1 MKRKNFSWPV
11 TAMDREDYEA
21 FFLWFDRYE
30 QQLKTHQLVIWGA
43 GIRGTG
49 FSILL
54 RERGYQDFLF
64 VDSNPEKWGGC
75 IDDFNI
81 ISPEQL
87 EAERDRTNRI
97 ILISVENSAA
107 IEKYLLERKYRRD
120 IDYFLAKTDQYES
133 YINEFLRPYEQDTLI
148 MGDCEFSTMSL
159 KDKDRD
165 SLKDKLFI
173 RCGRNTTKILAM
185 HGIGLRAEY
194 HIFQAQILNGMKP
207 TCFILMVNLDTLT
220 GKQHLLP
227 RSQHVEL
234 LKGLL
239 NVQKN
244 PSDSFKEYIQIAEQ
258 RSKNL
263 TAGLELGDLLLGGAH
278 GGKY

>member
-133 YINEFLRPYEQDTLI
+133 YIKKAPHRHAHKLI
-148 MGDCEFSTMSL
+148 
-159 KDKDRD
+159 
-165 SLKDKLFI
+165 
-173 RCGRNTTKILAM
+173 
-185 HGIGLRAEY
+185 
-194 HIFQAQILNGMKP
+194 
-207 TCFILMVNLDTLT
+207 
-220 GKQHLLP
+220 
-227 RSQHVEL
+227 
-234 LKGLL
+234 
-239 NVQKN
+239 
-244 PSDSFKEYIQIAEQ
+244 
-258 RSKNL
+258 
-263 TAGLELGDLLLGGAH
+263 
-278 GGKY
+278 